1 MSNFLSHILLRDYL
15 PVVGAIL
22 LIVFGLAYRW
32 LHVRAEEIRGEA
44 ALVRY
49 SNLHL
54 FTSALSDSSDPKPV
68 FEEMLNR
75 TLHALGA
82 HEGCLLLRSPAPE
95 LLNCLSTRGL
105 SPGAVMR
112 LKGEPLHAYVAT
124 CAARWGSLI
133 AFEDLR
139 QTELAA
145 AWRRDPVFQEFR
157 DVFVVE
163 GWRTLVVVGLQIKDR
178 SYGALMV
185 GSRRSRSFR
194 AGELRLMLAI
204 GNQLSVSMEN
214 RHLRKGDERNQEELR
229 ILYRIEEAL
238 NATFDLEVQLQILKR
253 ELKGLVG
260 ATNFCLAFRDSP
272 TGRLETVAALGQ
284 QPPGE
289 PQTPLRVEGLMEY
302 VLRTG
307 APLMIGSDF
316 LGTARR
322 LGIRH
327 ADPRIAT
334 WCGVPVHFSD
344 GLVGVLSVADFE
356 REHALDEKQFDLL
369 KLLAGPISV
378 AFENARLFHKE
389 QRRARHLALLN
400 ELGRKA
406 AAVLNPQELLTSI
419 CPEIR
424 SAFGYEL
431 VRAETLDAAR
441 EELVVEAQE
450 GYGAEAVGRRFKLN
464 EGYSGRAASQS
475 ETVLVTQVA
484 RDDRDLA
491 IEAGAKSALSLPLRF
506 GTELLGVMSIASLKE
521 HAFAEQDVQT
531 LGTLA
536 DQLGQAL
543 HNAHAFQSA
552 KEEAITDGLT
562 GLKTHRY
569 FMEALE
575 GEWKRS
581 PRTGKPFSVIM
592 MDLDGFKPV
601 NDRHGHLEGDKVL
614 VHVAHTLEGKCR
626 QSNVVARYG
635 GDEFSVLMPECTAEQ
650 AEILAERL
658 RATLASDPYLNQYGV
673 TASFGIAAFPTHGT
687 TPEEILR
694 VADSGM
700 YLAKHEEGD
709 RVRVAT
715 SNPQTTK
722 ENWEQELVKAY
733 LGVAVKR
740 MFATGPETFNTYL
753 QRFKQGAHEEGPS
766 LMDTV
771 TALAFAIDAK
781 DHYTQGHS
789 QTVSRLAAQIA
800 HQIELPEPEI
810 EEIRLAGILHD
821 VGKIGVPES
830 VLNKPSRLTP
840 EEYEIMKSHT
850 VMGWRILEPLRVK
863 PVDRIRWMV
872 RHHHEHFDGSGYP
885 DGLKGADIPLGARIL
900 TIADA
905 YDTMV
910 SQRAYKKDRTIAEAL
925 EELQRCK
932 GSQFDALLVQAF
944 VRSLEALGAFPS
956 NEILKLN

>member
-1 MSNFLSHILLRDYL
+1 
-15 PVVGAIL
+15 
-22 LIVFGLAYRW
+22 
-32 LHVRAEEIRGEA
+32 
-44 ALVRY
+44 
-49 SNLHL
+49 
-54 FTSALSDSSDPKPV
+54 
-68 FEEMLNR
+68 
-75 TLHALGA
+75 
-82 HEGCLLLRSPAPE
+82 
-95 LLNCLSTRGL
+95 
-105 SPGAVMR
+105 
-112 LKGEPLHAYVAT
+112 
-124 CAARWGSLI
+124 
-133 AFEDLR
+133 
-139 QTELAA
+139 
-145 AWRRDPVFQEFR
+145 
-157 DVFVVE
+157 
-163 GWRTLVVVGLQIKDR
+163 
-178 SYGALMV
+178 
-185 GSRRSRSFR
+185 
-194 AGELRLMLAI
+194 
-204 GNQLSVSMEN
+204 
-214 RHLRKGDERNQEELR
+214 
-229 ILYRIEEAL
+229 
-238 NATFDLEVQLQILKR
+238 
-253 ELKGLVG
+253 
-260 ATNFCLAFRDSP
+260 
-272 TGRLETVAALGQ
+272 
-284 QPPGE
+284 
-289 PQTPLRVEGLMEY
+289 
-302 VLRTG
+302 
-307 APLMIGSDF
+307 
-316 LGTARR
+316 
-322 LGIRH
+322 
-327 ADPRIAT
+327 
-334 WCGVPVHFSD
+334 
-344 GLVGVLSVADFE
+344 
-356 REHALDEKQFDLL
+356 
-369 KLLAGPISV
+369 
-378 AFENARLFHKE
+378 
-389 QRRARHLALLN
+389 
-400 ELGRKA
+400 
-406 AAVLNPQELLTSI
+406 
-419 CPEIR
+419 
-424 SAFGYEL
+424 
-431 VRAETLDAAR
+431 
-441 EELVVEAQE
+441 
-450 GYGAEAVGRRFKLN
+450 
-464 EGYSGRAASQS
+464 
-475 ETVLVTQVA
+475 
-484 RDDRDLA
+484 
-491 IEAGAKSALSLPLRF
+491 
-506 GTELLGVMSIASLKE
+506 
-521 HAFAEQDVQT
+521 
-531 LGTLA
+531 
-536 DQLGQAL
+536 
-543 HNAHAFQSA
+543 
-552 KEEAITDGLT
+552 
-562 GLKTHRY
+562 
-569 FMEALE
+569 
-575 GEWKRS
+575 
-581 PRTGKPFSVIM
+581 
-592 MDLDGFKPV
+592 
-601 NDRHGHLEGDKVL
+601 
-614 VHVAHTLEGKCR
+614 
-626 QSNVVARYG
+626 
-635 GDEFSVLMPECTAEQ
+635 MPECTAEQ